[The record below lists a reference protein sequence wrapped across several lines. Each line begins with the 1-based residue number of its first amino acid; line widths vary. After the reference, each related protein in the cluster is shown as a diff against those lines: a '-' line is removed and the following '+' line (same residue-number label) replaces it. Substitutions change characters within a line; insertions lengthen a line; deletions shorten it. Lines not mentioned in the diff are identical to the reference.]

1 MATDSRQ
8 RTTWGSRFR
17 FLVRTLGLTGVVAV
31 AVGGGLALATCPPV
45 DWASWAGWKAAPD
58 VLRAA
63 AAEGAHG
70 SLARGAAWAVVG
82 GLGAAALALVVEAG
96 GVLLGA
102 TGRAAAGTSATVGVA
117 AAVALLIMTNVY
129 SFSHY
134 GRFDCTRDQR
144 FTLPPALAAEL
155 GKLRSGSP
163 TTIVVLQMHNFGTL
177 SPRRDSYT
185 KAAEEK
191 VTEKVRDL
199 VDQFREFGPQFNVA
213 VLDSEAFGYEE
224 QLAELTKD
232 APELRGAIDG
242 APENSIFFH
251 ANKRVQRLSF
261 NEFMQLDKTASKETK
276 GAENLVLLPQGTD
289 TFARRVLTV
298 QERRPKVAVCVVH
311 EWLSTSAPKSSTTEP
326 YTLAG
331 LRKSL
336 TDNGFDVVDVVLKKN
351 WDDGTKELEP
361 AAYTLDESKLERLEA
376 EADSARDAVQAAK
389 DDVKLLA
396 QVRKDIEDAQ
406 KLPPRERVELYNAL
420 IRATQMRE
428 WTELLAAFRKWT
440 ARGQAVTTDTEPEL
454 KALVF
459 SGLGA
464 QSRRAE
470 EQVKEAEAE
479 QREADAKVRAARADE
494 RTVQDRRI
502 SDVKAK
508 LTRLVADV
516 DLLIVP
522 RHTLTDVPLRSG
534 VPPTLHQLDK
544 KQVEVVKEFMKAGKP
559 VLACLGSVSTRT
571 GPFTGPDDG
580 FERLLADRGVELGR
594 DTVLFD
600 AERKALAAARTGGQ
614 LASGGTAEIPP
625 LVFAADGAAAG
636 PGVAPNPIARA
647 LRHSGRTVEQRLDIK
662 LSAPRPVY
670 LARGW
675 QERLT
680 FAGEFVF
687 TAPAAWNEEKPF
699 LTTDQAGRV
708 TYMPRYDPTPADD
721 PKRNTTAE
729 ERKAAFPIG
738 VAVEG
743 KVPAAWVNEE
753 YEREQGAAA
762 LLAPLDGTFAA
773 CLSAAA
779 QQLDR
784 PTQRTVVFGSG
795 HLFSG
800 PQLEP
805 PQERLLLHSVNWLTA
820 REDRLP
826 KTDLPEWKYPRVDL
840 GERDKK
846 LWRFGTLVGLPL
858 AAAYLGLLATM
869 RRRMR

>member
-1 MATDSRQ
+1 LQS
-8 RTTWGSRFR
+8 
-17 FLVRTLGLTGVVAV
+17 
-31 AVGGGLALATCPPV
+31 
-45 DWASWAGWKAAPD
+45 
-58 VLRAA
+58 
-63 AAEGAHG
+63 
-70 SLARGAAWAVVG
+70 
-82 GLGAAALALVVEAG
+82 
-96 GVLLGA
+96 
-102 TGRAAAGTSATVGVA
+102 
-117 AAVALLIMTNVY
+117 
-129 SFSHY
+129 
-134 GRFDCTRDQR
+134 
-144 FTLPPALAAEL
+144 EL
-155 GKLRSGSP
+155 GRLRSNAP

-177 SPRRDSYT
+177 APKRDSYT

-199 VDQFREFGPQFNVA
+199 VDQFREFGPQFNVV
-213 VLDSEAFGYEE
+213 VLDSEAFGYGE
-224 QLAELTKD
+224 QLEQLTRD
-232 APELRGAIDG
+232 APELKAAIDG

-251 ANKRVQRLSF
+251 ANKHVQRLSF
-261 NEFMQLDKTASKETK
+261 NEFMQLDKTASKETE
-276 GAENLVLLPQGTD
+276 GAENLVLLPQGID

-311 EWLSTSAPKSSTTEP
+311 EWLSTSAPKSKNTEP

-331 LRKSL
+331 MRQAL

-351 WDDGTKELEP
+351 WDDATKELEP

-389 DDVKLLA
+389 DDVKLLG
-396 QVRKDIEDAQ
+396 QVRKDIEEAQ
-406 KLPPRERVELYNAL
+406 KLPVRDRVELYNTL
-420 IRATQMRE
+420 IRVTQFRE
-428 WTELLAAFRKWT
+428 WTELLAAFRKWA
-440 ARGQAVTTDTEPEL
+440 ARGQTVSPDNEQEL

-459 SGLGA
+459 AGLTA
-464 QSRRAE
+464 QARRAE

-479 QREADAKVRAARADE
+479 QREADAKARAAQADE

-502 SDVKAK
+502 ADVKAK

-516 DLLIVP
+516 DLLVVP
-522 RHTLTDVPLRSG
+522 RHTLTDAPLRSG
-534 VPPTLHQLDK
+534 VPPALHQLDK
-544 KQVEVVKEFMKAGKP
+544 KQREVVKAFMKAGKP
-559 VLACLGSVSTRT
+559 VLACVGSASTRT
-571 GPFTGPDDG
+571 GPFAGPDDG
-580 FERLLADRGVELGR
+580 FERLLADRGIELGR

-614 LASGGTAEIPP
+614 LASGGTGDVPP
-625 LVFAADGAAAG
+625 LVFGGSTPVGAR
-636 PGVAPNPIARA
+636 VAPNPIAVA
-647 LRHSGRTVEQRLDIK
+647 LLHSARTVEQHLDIK

-687 TAPAAWNEEKPF
+687 TAPSAWNEEKPF

-721 PKRNTTAE
+721 PKRDTHAE

-743 KVPAAWVNEE
+743 KIPAAWVNED

-773 CLSAAA
+773 CLSVAAEK
-779 QQLDR
+779 LDR
-784 PTQRTVVFGSG
+784 PNQRTVVFGSG

-800 PQLEP
+800 PRLEP
-805 PQERLLLHSVNWLTA
+805 PQEKLLLHSVNWLTG

-826 KTDLPEWKYPRVDL
+826 KADVPAWQYPRVALSDQA
-840 GERDKK
+840 RS
-846 LWRFGTLVGLPL
+846 LWRLGTLVGLPL
-858 AAAYLGLLATM
+858 VAAYMGLLATM